1 MKEATFIKS
10 IRNIVEQVYLVMI
23 SESGIN
29 WIVGQ
34 SNGPLMTA
42 YIGIR
47 KGSNLGR
54 GHQFLADG
62 VVII

>member
-1 MKEATFIKS
+1 
-10 IRNIVEQVYLVMI
+10 MI